1 MFRLAL
7 QMVPH
12 LPLSCSQLCG
22 FSGQQT
28 NQHNEN
34 GGKIYF
40 SHQILSVEVN
50 DLFYLFKKAPMLKN
64 KQTNPKPKKKQ
75 KNNPKPPADK
85 FTFFRQKL
93 HIPYQSWG
101 ERWQVRFG
109 CFSDLLLSIWRGAW
123 RLPRRLRWPG
133 DCGAERQLQ
142 DQQQVLGMSLAIT
155 WPAQPPVTWLPH
167 PLPVTA
173 SLLKQKETDSN
184 KELERSLL

>member
-64 KQTNPKPKKKQ
+64 KQTNPKTTTTKKTTQ
-75 KNNPKPPADK
+75 NP
-85 FTFFRQKL
+85 
-93 HIPYQSWG
+93 
-101 ERWQVRFG
+101 
-109 CFSDLLLSIWRGAW
+109 
-123 RLPRRLRWPG
+123 
-133 DCGAERQLQ
+133 
-142 DQQQVLGMSLAIT
+142 QQINLYF
-155 WPAQPPVTWLPH
+155 
-167 PLPVTA
+167 
-173 SLLKQKETDSN
+173 
-184 KELERSLL
+184 